1 MKEHIAD
8 SRPMSVIDWFV
19 VALVVMA
26 IALPFLIASVG
37 TAARATWMSAG
48 NALAIL
54 GCVLLLSWMAV
65 ADGAHSRVWRWLP
78 PFWPWGKHV
87 TAPAGRWII
96 VVLVILGTLLGVFST
111 P

>member
-1 MKEHIAD
+1 MAEHIPE
-8 SRPMSVIDWFV
+8 SRPMGVMDWFV

-26 IALPFLIASVG
+26 IVLPLSLLSAS
-37 TAARATWMSAG
+37 TAARAAWINAG

-96 VVLVILGTLLGVFST
+96 VVLVVIGTLLGAFTT